1 MLLNYGQTAL
11 STLMAIADSL
21 SGPRGVMKNL
31 IQYYN
36 RLTCVK

>member
-21 SGPRGVMKNL
+21 SGPHGVIKDL
-31 IQYYN
+31 IQYYYIN
-36 RLTCVK
+36 MC